1 MQKFFNV
8 VIILFSII
16 LCLLSAIAFIFV
28 HLDLANSNFQ
38 FNLEGINNYFASL
51 TQFKELFAG
60 TITLILAYYGLERL
74 KTAEKANRDKTK
86 FDRFSD
92 WKSITELRM
101 NELRKKN
108 KLFVREFSRL
118 RYNLFND
125 IYDNGMSIKNEKEL
139 NLIYDKHFQN
149 ITRDFEENNDD
160 YVGMGGIYRTA
171 TATYFFDDFYSIFIA
186 CLDSSYDKI
195 YQDVHKK
202 YISSL
207 DQNRIIGEDL
217 HQRAIAKIRSGWK

>member
-8 VIILFSII
+8 VIIIFSITLCLFS
-16 LCLLSAIAFIFV
+16 LIAFIVV
-28 HLDLANSNFQ
+28 HSDLSERSFQ
-38 FNLEGINNYFASL
+38 FDLHGINNYFESL

-60 TITLILAYYGLERL
+60 TITLILAYYGLQRL

-101 NELRKKN
+101 NEVREKN

-125 IYDNGMSIKNEKEL
+125 IYENDMSIKNKKEL
-139 NLIYDKHFQN
+139 DLIYDKHFQN
-149 ITRDFEENNDD
+149 ITRAFEESNDD
-160 YVGMGGIYRTA
+160 YVGMGGIYGTA
-171 TATYFFDDFYSIFIA
+171 TSTYFFDDFYFIFIG
-186 CLDSSYDKI
+186 CLDNFYNGI
-195 YQDVHKK
+195 YQDVHNK
-202 YISSL
+202 YIASL
-207 DQNRIIGEDL
+207 DQNRIINQEIYE
-217 HQRAIAKIRSGWK
+217 RANTRLTGLI